1 MSRNVTLVSV
11 ATVSRLEDGAVLEV
25 KEPFIVT
32 PSAAELVARKSIRI
46 QADGPSAPRLA
57 APENRCAP
65 YKTRNVHAQL
75 DYAKELASYIDST
88 LLFAHATAEHVRE
101 LCREASQLRFAS
113 VCVNPLWVMTAA
125 DALDTS
131 GPVVTSVCGF
141 PLGAQQTAIKAAE
154 AHLAETQGA
163 KEIDMVL
170 PIGKLKS
177 GHWKCV
183 QDDIAGVRKALGSSN
198 ILLKVII
205 EAPLLTDEEKVTAS
219 VISVE
224 SGADYV
230 KTGTG
235 FHGPACAA
243 DVALIRSAIGNR
255 AKIKAAGGI
264 RSCSTASDLIDAG
277 ADRLG
282 TSHAAE
288 LIRDCQPDG
297 S

>member
-1 MSRNVTLVSV
+1 MSHDVTLVTV
-11 ATVSRLEDGAVLEV
+11 ATVSRLEAGAVLEV
-25 KEPFIVT
+25 EEPYMVT
-32 PSAAELVARKSIRI
+32 PSAAELAAQKRIRI
-46 QADGPSAPRLA
+46 QTHGHSDPLLSAPA
-57 APENRCAP
+57 NRCAP
-65 YKTRNVHAQL
+65 YKPRNAHDQL
-75 DYAKELASYIDST
+75 DYARELASYIDST
-88 LLFAHATAEHVRE
+88 LLLPHATAQHITE
-101 LCREASQLRFAS
+101 LCREAALLRFAS

-125 DALDTS
+125 DALDSS

-163 KEIDMVL
+163 REIDMVL
-170 PIGKLKS
+170 PLGKLKS

-183 QDDIAGVRKALGSSN
+183 QDDIAGVRKALSSPDV
-198 ILLKVII
+198 ILKVII

-219 VISVE
+219 VIAVE
-224 SGADYV
+224 SGADFV

-264 RSCSTASDLIDAG
+264 RTCSTASDLIDAG
-277 ADRLG
+277 ANRLG

>member
-1 MSRNVTLVSV
+1 MSSDVTLVSV
-11 ATVSRLEDGAVLEV
+11 ATISRLDDGAVLEL
-25 KEPFIVT
+25 KEPYIVT
-32 PSAAELVARKSIRI
+32 PSAAELAARKSIRI
-46 QADGPSAPRLA
+46 QAGGSGAPKLA
-57 APENRCAP
+57 APANRCAP
-65 YKTRNVHAQL
+65 YKPRNVHAQL
-75 DYAKELASYIDST
+75 DYARELASYIEST
-88 LLFAHATAEHVRE
+88 LLFAHATADHVRE
-101 LCREASQLRFAS
+101 LCREAAQLRFAS

-125 DALDTS
+125 DALDAA

-154 AHLAETQGA
+154 AHLAESQGA

-170 PIGKLKS
+170 PLGKLKS
-177 GHWKCV
+177 ASWKCV
-183 QDDIAGVRKALGSSN
+183 QDDIAGVRKALSGADTV
-198 ILLKVII
+198 LKVII
-205 EAPLLTDEEKVTAS
+205 ETPLLTDEEKVTAS
-219 VISVE
+219 VIAVE

-243 DVALIRSAIGNR
+243 DVALIRQAIGDR

-264 RSCSTASDLIDAG
+264 RSCATATELLDAG

-288 LIRDCQPDG
+288 LIHDCQPDG